1 MNRKLIRLSAAAFAL
16 AIFVFS
22 VSAIAARPWQGEKR
36 AVKQD
41 PRLSAL
47 AAREQELQQQAKVV
61 RDTVKRRWHVYKQEL
76 KERKREI
83 RLARQEYKRKLKK
96 AHAAAKLAAART
108 AAATYGPP
116 VVGIVTLPPVTNSKS
131 S

>member
-83 RLARQEYKRKLKK
+83 RLARQECKRKLKK
-96 AHAAAKLAAART
+96 AHAAKLAAART

-116 VVGIVTLPPVTNSKS
+116 VVSIVTLPPVTNSKS